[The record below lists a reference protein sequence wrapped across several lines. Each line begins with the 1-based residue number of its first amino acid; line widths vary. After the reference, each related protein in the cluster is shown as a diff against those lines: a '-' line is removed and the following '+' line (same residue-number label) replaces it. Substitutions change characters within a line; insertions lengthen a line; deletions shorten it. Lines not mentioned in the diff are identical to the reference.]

1 MAVRRLGLAGL
12 FLTLAFSL
20 AAAPAWAPHDN
31 IPPRTTITKGP
42 SGRTYD
48 RTPTFKFKSNE
59 ANSVFQC
66 KRDGKP
72 FKDCR
77 SPLTVKRKLSYGR
90 HGFYVRAIDKVGNV
104 DRTPAG
110 RLFKVAKR

>member
-1 MAVRRLGLAGL
+1 MRVRLGTVLLLAAAV
-12 FLTLAFSL
+12 FAVS
-20 AAAPAWAPHDN
+20 AAPAWAPHDN
-31 IPPRTTITKGP
+31 TPPRTKITDGP
-42 SGRTYD
+42 AGRTTD
-48 RTPTFKFKSNE
+48 RTPTFRFKSNE
-59 ANSVFQC
+59 ASSIFQC

-72 FKDCR
+72 FKACR

-110 RLFKVAKR
+110 VLFKVAKR